1 MSRGNREGFIM
12 HEKINGYWRIFYI
25 FQLTIGIPF
34 FLVLLY
40 LIKLPES
47 VRWAW
52 AVGKIDTANRI
63 IAKMSEVN
71 NVEIPEEFLLKQKP
85 KLLPKSE
92 AGMGSLIASNELRGN
107 YSISVFHI

>member
-1 MSRGNREGFIM
+1 M
-12 HEKINGYWRIFYI
+12 
-25 FQLTIGIPF
+25 
-34 FLVLLY
+34 VLLY

-52 AVGKIDTANRI
+52 AVGKIDTANKI

-107 YSISVFHI
+107 YSMGASINYVGKILPIFDPPPRSVGKFTT

>member
-1 MSRGNREGFIM
+1 MKKLTDLNVY
-12 HEKINGYWRIFYI
+12 KRIIFNL

-52 AVGKIDTANRI
+52 AVGKIDTANKI
-63 IAKMSEVN
+63 IAKMSEIN

-107 YSISVFHI
+107 NI